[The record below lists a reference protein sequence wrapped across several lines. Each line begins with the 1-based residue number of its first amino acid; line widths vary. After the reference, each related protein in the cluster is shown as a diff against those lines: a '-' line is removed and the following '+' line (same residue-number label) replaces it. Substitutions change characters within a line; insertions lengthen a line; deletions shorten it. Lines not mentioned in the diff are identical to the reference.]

1 MSLTR
6 EQILATGLTPTPV
19 ECPEWGGA
27 VFVRPMSLDE
37 WLAFRPLL
45 KTDRDVTAPI
55 VAMCACDE
63 SGGRLFDQDEAEAL
77 AAKHGVIMQRI
88 ALKAL
93 EINGLTTRPGEDPKL
108 SPAEGAEKKSETPPS
123 SP

>member
-1 MSLTR
+1 MALTR
-6 EQILATGLTPTPV
+6 EQILATALTPTPV

-45 KTDRDVTAPI
+45 KTDRDLSAPI
-55 VAMCACDE
+55 LAMCACDE
-63 SGGRLFDQDEAEAL
+63 SGQRLFSDDEAAEF
-77 AAKHGVIMQRI
+77 AKLHGVVCQRI

-93 EINGLTTRPGEDPKL
+93 EINGLTTKPGEPANQT
-108 SPAEGAEKKSETPPS
+108 PAEGAEKKSESPPS